1 MYAFVQYLEEE
12 SKSVIEYKDVVLS
25 MSRHLINNQTDNLQG
40 LWGVQDELSKLI
52 IGLYDETSG
61 SNNPNLKMIS
71 RECLDIWDM
80 MFEKQIGPIRQLSRD
95 DGKIEEVGPY
105 YLTLNLRPNL

>member
-1 MYAFVQYLEEE
+1 MIEITNSNLNRSSMYAFVQYLEEE

-25 MSRHLINNQTDNLQG
+25 MSRHLINNQTDNLEG

-61 SNNPNLKMIS
+61 PSNPNMKIIS
-71 RECLDIWDM
+71 NECLDIHARIITRGITPNDELWD
-80 MFEKQIGPIRQLSRD
+80 
-95 DGKIEEVGPY
+95 
-105 YLTLNLRPNL
+105 